1 MADQNQLRID
11 LKAAIERRGWH
22 AMVQSKGR
30 AKARFFR
37 LAFIEA
43 STASYPMWHVW
54 TCADGDSYHEIDA
67 LPVALDRVE
76 EALRSL
82 IKEAKTSLGGLEAQE
97 VTCKNCG
104 ERKPRS
110 KICGH
115 CAEDL

>member
-22 AMVQSKGR
+22 AMVQAKGR

-67 LPVALDRVE
+67 LHVALDRI
-76 EALRSL
+76 EAALLSL
-82 IKEAKTSLGGLEAQE
+82 IKEARISMGGKE
-97 VTCKNCG
+97 
-104 ERKPRS
+104 P
-110 KICGH
+110 
-115 CAEDL
+115 